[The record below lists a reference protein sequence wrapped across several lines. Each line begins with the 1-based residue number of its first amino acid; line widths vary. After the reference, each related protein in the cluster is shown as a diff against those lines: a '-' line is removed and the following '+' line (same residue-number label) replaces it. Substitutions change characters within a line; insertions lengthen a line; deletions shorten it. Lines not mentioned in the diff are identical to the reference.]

1 MNKYIK
7 LGIGLILQALGI
19 ALVISSGTTFAITS
33 FNQGIS
39 NTFLISYGT
48 ASMVVELMTI
58 AINYCFKEK
67 IGLTTVAS
75 AILNGYLVD
84 MFLLLVPTISL
95 SLIYLPFGAI
105 IMGIGFYFM
114 TVSGMG
120 NSSSNGLMNV
130 FQKLTGKSVGL
141 IRTIEDVSFMALG
154 FLLGGTVNIGTLI
167 LTFGF
172 GYLLNF
178 IYRLFKFD
186 PTKVQHQYLGGGKMK
201 LPQMDVMNFLKHK
214 AKVYELT
221 IEQLKTNIK
230 SLKDEEKTY
239 SKQ

>member
-1 MNKYIK
+1 
-7 LGIGLILQALGI
+7 
-19 ALVISSGTTFAITS
+19 
-33 FNQGIS
+33 
-39 NTFLISYGT
+39 
-48 ASMVVELMTI
+48 
-58 AINYCFKEK
+58 
-67 IGLTTVAS
+67 
-75 AILNGYLVD
+75 
-84 MFLLLVPTISL
+84 
-95 SLIYLPFGAI
+95 
-105 IMGIGFYFM
+105 MGIGFYFM
-114 TVSGMG
+114 TASGMG

-141 IRTIEDVSFMALG
+141 IRTTEDVSFMALG

-186 PTKVQHQYLGGGKMK
+186 PTKVQHQYLGGEKMK

-214 AKVYELT
+214 TKVYELT

>member
-1 MNKYIK
+1 MNKYLK

-67 IGLTTVAS
+67 IGITTVAS

-105 IMGIGFYFM
+105 IMGTGFYFM

-214 AKVYELT
+214 TKVYELT

>member
-58 AINYCFKEK
+58 AINYYFKEK
-67 IGLTTVAS
+67 IGITTIAS

-105 IMGIGFYFM
+105 IMGTGFYFM

-130 FQKLTGKSVGL
+130 LQKITGKSVGL
-141 IRTIEDVSFMALG
+141 IRTIEDVSFMILG

-201 LPQMDVMNFLKHK
+201 LPQMDVMKFLKHK

-230 SLKDEEKTY
+230 SLKDEEKTF

>member
-58 AINYCFKEK
+58 AINYRFKEK
-67 IGLTTVAS
+67 IGITTVAS
-75 AILNGYLVD
+75 AVLNGYLVD
-84 MFLLLVPTISL
+84 MFLLLIPTISL

-105 IMGIGFYFM
+105 IMGTGFYFM

-214 AKVYELT
+214 TKVYELT
-221 IEQLKTNIK
+221 IEQLKTNIQ
-230 SLKDEEKTY
+230 SLKEEKTC

>member
-39 NTFLISYGT
+39 KTFFVSYGT
-48 ASMVVELMTI
+48 ASMIVEVLTI
-58 AINYCFKEK
+58 LINYRFKEK
-67 IGLTTVAS
+67 IGITTIAS

-84 MFLLLVPTISL
+84 MFLFLIPTISL

-105 IMGIGFYFM
+105 IMATGFYFL
-114 TVSGMG
+114 TIVGLG

-130 FQKLTGKSVGL
+130 LQKLTGKSVGL
-141 IRTIEDVSFMALG
+141 IRTIEDVSFMVLG
-154 FLLGGTVNIGTLI
+154 FLLGGIVNIGTLI

-178 IYRLFKFD
+178 IYKLFKFD
-186 PTKVQHQYLGGGKMK
+186 PTKVNHQYLGGNKMK
-201 LPQMDVMNFLKHK
+201 LPPIEVSNFIKHK
-214 AKVYELT
+214 VKVYEMT
-221 IEQLKTNIK
+221 IESLKTNIEL
-230 SLKDEEKTY
+230 LKKEST
-239 SKQ
+239 KQ

>member
-1 MNKYIK
+1 MNKYLK

-67 IGLTTVAS
+67 IGITTIAS

-105 IMGIGFYFM
+105 IMGTGFYFM
-114 TVSGMG
+114 TASGMG
-120 NSSSNGLMNV
+120 NSSSNGLTTAI
-130 FQKLTGKSVGL
+130 QKIV
-141 IRTIEDVSFMALG
+141 RTIPTSF
-154 FLLGGTVNIGTLI
+154 F
-167 LTFGF
+167 
-172 GYLLNF
+172 
-178 IYRLFKFD
+178 
-186 PTKVQHQYLGGGKMK
+186 
-201 LPQMDVMNFLKHK
+201 
-214 AKVYELT
+214 T
-221 IEQLKTNIK
+221 IF
-230 SLKDEEKTY
+230 
-239 SKQ
+239 

>member
-48 ASMVVELMTI
+48 ASMLVEVMTI
-58 AINYCFKEK
+58 VINYCFKEK

-75 AILNGYLVD
+75 AVLNGYLVD

-105 IMGIGFYFM
+105 IMGTGFYFM

-141 IRTIEDVSFMALG
+141 IRTTEDVSFMALG

-201 LPQMDVMNFLKHK
+201 LPQMDIMNFLKHK

>member
-48 ASMVVELMTI
+48 ASMLVEVMTI

-114 TVSGMG
+114 TASGMG

>member
-67 IGLTTVAS
+67 IGITTIAS

-105 IMGIGFYFM
+105 IMGTGFYFM

-230 SLKDEEKTY
+230 SLKNEEKTY

>member
-67 IGLTTVAS
+67 IGITTIAS

-95 SLIYLPFGAI
+95 SLIYLPFGAV
-105 IMGIGFYFM
+105 IMGTGFYFM

>member
-67 IGLTTVAS
+67 IGITTVAS

-105 IMGIGFYFM
+105 IMGTGFYFM

-141 IRTIEDVSFMALG
+141 IRTIEDVSFMILG

>member
-67 IGLTTVAS
+67 IGITTVAS

-105 IMGIGFYFM
+105 IMGTGFYFM

-214 AKVYELT
+214 TKVYELT

>member
-67 IGLTTVAS
+67 IGITTIAS

-105 IMGIGFYFM
+105 IMGTGFYFM

-120 NSSSNGLMNV
+120 NSSSNGLTTAI
-130 FQKLTGKSVGL
+130 QKIVKKDVG
-141 IRTIEDVSFMALG
+141 IVRTVMDASFMLLG
-154 FLLGGTVNIGTLI
+154 YLLGGVVNVGTLI

-172 GYLLNF
+172 GYLLQA

>member
-48 ASMVVELMTI
+48 ASMLVELMTI

-75 AILNGYLVD
+75 AVLNGYLVD

-105 IMGIGFYFM
+105 IMGTGFYFM

-186 PTKVQHQYLGGGKMK
+186 STKVQHQYLGGGKMK

>member
-1 MNKYIK
+1 MNKYLK

-67 IGLTTVAS
+67 IGITTVAS

-105 IMGIGFYFM
+105 IMGTGFYFM

-130 FQKLTGKSVGL
+130 LQKITGKSVGL
-141 IRTIEDVSFMALG
+141 IRTIEDVSFMILG

-214 AKVYELT
+214 TKVYELT

>member
-1 MNKYIK
+1 MNKYLK

-67 IGLTTVAS
+67 IGITTIAS

-130 FQKLTGKSVGL
+130 LQKITGKSVGL
-141 IRTIEDVSFMALG
+141 IRTIEDVSFMILG

-201 LPQMDVMNFLKHK
+201 LPQMDIMNFLKHK
-214 AKVYELT
+214 TKVYELT

-230 SLKDEEKTY
+230 SLKDEEKTF

>member
-48 ASMVVELMTI
+48 ASMLVELMTI

-75 AILNGYLVD
+75 AVLNGYLVD

-105 IMGIGFYFM
+105 IMGTGFYFM

-120 NSSSNGLMNV
+120 NSSSNGLTTAI
-130 FQKLTGKSVGL
+130 QKIVKKDVG
-141 IRTIEDVSFMALG
+141 IVRTVMDASFMLLG
-154 FLLGGTVNIGTLI
+154 YLLGGVVNVGTLI
-167 LTFGF
+167 LTFA
-172 GYLLNF
+172 
-178 IYRLFKFD
+178 D
-186 PTKVQHQYLGGGKMK
+186 PLS
-201 LPQMDVMNFLKHK
+201 
-214 AKVYELT
+214 LT
-221 IEQLKTNIK
+221 
-230 SLKDEEKTY
+230 S
-239 SKQ
+239 

>member
-48 ASMVVELMTI
+48 ASMLVELMTI

-75 AILNGYLVD
+75 AVLNGYLVD

-105 IMGIGFYFM
+105 IMGTGFYFM

-214 AKVYELT
+214 TKVYELT

>member
-67 IGLTTVAS
+67 IGITTIAS

-130 FQKLTGKSVGL
+130 LQKITGKSVGL
-141 IRTIEDVSFMALG
+141 IRTIEDVSFMILG

-201 LPQMDVMNFLKHK
+201 LPQMDIMNFLKHK
-214 AKVYELT
+214 TKVYELT

-230 SLKDEEKTY
+230 SLKDEEKTF

>member
-67 IGLTTVAS
+67 IGITTIAS

-105 IMGIGFYFM
+105 IMGTGFYFM

-141 IRTIEDVSFMALG
+141 IRTTEDISFMVLG

-214 AKVYELT
+214 TKVYELT

-230 SLKDEEKTY
+230 LLKDEEKTY

>member
-67 IGLTTVAS
+67 IGITTIAS

-84 MFLLLVPTISL
+84 IFLLLVPTISL

-130 FQKLTGKSVGL
+130 LQKITGKSVGL
-141 IRTIEDVSFMALG
+141 IRTIEDVSFMILG

-230 SLKDEEKTY
+230 LLKDEEKTY

>member
-67 IGLTTVAS
+67 IGITTIAS

-105 IMGIGFYFM
+105 IMGTGFYFM

-130 FQKLTGKSVGL
+130 LQKLTGKSVGL
-141 IRTIEDVSFMALG
+141 IRTTEDVSFMALG